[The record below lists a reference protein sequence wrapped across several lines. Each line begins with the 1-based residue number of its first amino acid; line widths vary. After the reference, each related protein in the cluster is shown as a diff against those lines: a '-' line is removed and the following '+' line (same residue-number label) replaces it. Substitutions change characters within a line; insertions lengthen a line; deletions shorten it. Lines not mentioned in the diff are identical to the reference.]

1 MTSKSK
7 VIFWIIAIIVVVGLI
22 WWYSQWQAGSP
33 AAPEQSP
40 YSATSTSGTSSSVLP
55 QGNSNTALDQS
66 LQTIDSQLS
75 GLSSDSAS
83 IDQGLNDQPI
93 VQGQ

>member
-7 VIFWIIAIIVVVGLI
+7 IVFWIIAIIIVIGLI
-22 WWYSQWQAGSP
+22 WWYAQWKASSP
-33 AAPEQSP
+33 TMPEQSP
-40 YSATSTSGTSSSVLP
+40 YSQNPTGTSSSALP

-66 LQTIDSQLS
+66 LQAIDNQLS

-83 IDQGLNDQPI
+83 VNQGLSDQPI
-93 VQGQ
+93 SQGQ